1 MIFNESSAFSIVNR
15 KSTIINHQSKKM
27 HHFNYIENNLYC
39 EDVPV
44 SEVALK
50 VGTPFYLYS
59 SATLRRHFNA
69 FDHAF
74 DGIRHMICFSMKSN
88 SNLAILRLFAREGGG
103 VDIVSGGELYR
114 ALKAGVDPLKIVYS
128 GVGKQPE
135 DLEYALRSHILMFNV
150 ESAQEILKLNE
161 TAGRMGRNAR
171 IAIRVNPDVDPETH
185 PYISMGL
192 KENKFG
198 IDINEAPEQ
207 YTLAA
212 GLENLKVS
220 GVSCHIGSQ
229 LTRTSPFVDA
239 IRKLKNMIENLEETG
254 IPIDYLNLGG
264 GLGIT
269 YDREEPPHP
278 DEYAGAIKEE
288 LKTTDLTLILEPGR
302 VIMGNAGV
310 LVTKVLYTKSAGE
323 KTFFIVD
330 AGMNDLMRPS
340 LYDSYHKIQ
349 PVKISGR
356 KTVKADIVGPICESG
371 DFFAKGRDVEV
382 YEQGELMAIMSA
394 GAYGFSMASNYNSRP
409 RVCEVMVKG
418 DRFYTIRARETFED
432 LVRGETIPDFLNLE
446 S

>member
-1 MIFNESSAFSIVNR
+1 
-15 KSTIINHQSKKM
+15 M

-39 EDVPV
+39 EDVSV

-88 SNLAILRLFAREGGG
+88 SNLAVLRLFAREGGG

-114 ALKAGVDPLKIVYS
+114 ALKAGVDPQKIVYS

-135 DLEYALRSHILMFNV
+135 DLEYALKSDILMFNV

-185 PYISMGL
+185 PYISTGL

-212 GLENLKVS
+212 GLENLQVS

-239 IRKLKNMIENLEETG
+239 IRKLKNMIETLEETG
-254 IPIDYLNLGG
+254 IPIDYLDLGG

-269 YDREEPPHP
+269 YDREEPPQP

-302 VIMGNAGV
+302 VIMGNAGI

-330 AGMNDLMRPS
+330 AAMNDLMRPS
-340 LYDSYHKIQ
+340 LYDSYHNIQ

-382 YEQGELMAIMSA
+382 YEQGELMAVMSA
-394 GAYGFSMASNYNSRP
+394 GAYGFSMSSNYNSRP